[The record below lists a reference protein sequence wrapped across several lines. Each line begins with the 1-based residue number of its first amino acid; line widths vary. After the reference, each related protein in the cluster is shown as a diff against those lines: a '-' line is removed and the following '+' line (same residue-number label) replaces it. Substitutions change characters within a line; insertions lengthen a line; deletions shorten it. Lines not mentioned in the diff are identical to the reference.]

1 MKIAVLSES
10 PADEAAIHVL
20 IAGLLGRQTQ
30 PIEPSRQLRTR
41 GWPAV
46 LQVIPA
52 ELKRLHYYLTD
63 TYAFAVVVDADNS
76 PLHQSAHEAPG
87 GEVAKCRLCQLRQV
101 VAKTQ
106 NQLSPVPGRAPL
118 QIAIGTA
125 VPSIEA
131 WYRCGL
137 EPHINEITCLQNP
150 QIGLDFHTRNQLKR
164 YVYGTER
171 PSLTLATQR
180 AIEAAQCL
188 VQSLSV
194 LESLFPNGFGALA
207 RDVRCWTLG

>member
-1 MKIAVLSES
+1 MKVAVLSES
-10 PADEAAIHVL
+10 PADEAAIHIL
-20 IAGLLGRQTQ
+20 IASLLGRQTQ
-30 PIEPSRQLRTR
+30 PIEPSRQSRTR

-46 LQVIPA
+46 LRVTPA
-52 ELKRLHYYLTD
+52 VLRELHYRTD
-63 TYAFAVVVDADNS
+63 THAFAVVVDADNS
-76 PLHQSAHEAPG
+76 PLHQPAHETPG
-87 GEVAKCRLCQLRQV
+87 GEVANCRLCQLRQV

-106 NQLSPVPGRAPL
+106 NQLRPVPGRASL

-125 VPSIEA
+125 VPAIEA

-150 QIGLDFHTRNQLKR
+150 QIGSDFHTRNHLKR

-171 PSLTLATQR
+171 PSLTLETQQ
-180 AIEAAQCL
+180 AVAAAQRL

-207 RDVRCWTLG
+207 RDVRSWTLG

>member
-10 PADEAAIHVL
+10 PADEAAIYVL

-30 PIEPSRQLRTR
+30 PIEPSRQLRTG

-46 LQVIPA
+46 LQVIPT

-76 PLHQSAHEAPG
+76 PLHQSAHEVPG

-106 NQLSPVPGRAPL
+106 NQLRNNVPPE
-118 QIAIGTA
+118 
-125 VPSIEA
+125 SS
-131 WYRCGL
+131 
-137 EPHINEITCLQNP
+137 
-150 QIGLDFHTRNQLKR
+150 
-164 YVYGTER
+164 ER
-171 PSLTLATQR
+171 RRSSHQ
-180 AIEAAQCL
+180 
-188 VQSLSV
+188 
-194 LESLFPNGFGALA
+194 ESLEAFCLRHGASLIDT
-207 RDVRCWTLG
+207 RDAASR